1 MSTRKLPDE
10 PAAAFLQIIQRG
22 QGPRHKALFPVKRP
36 ALWPRMN
43 DRERA
48 VFSQLQS
55 SAIVAV
61 LILNDARAAVP
72 LARAL
77 LAGGVNAMELTLRT
91 PAALDALRAIR
102 AEVPEMLAGIGTILS
117 VEQVRQVVEAGG
129 QFGVAPGT
137 NPRIMDAAR
146 EEGLP
151 FAPGICTPSDIERAL
166 EFDRRFLKFFPAEP
180 SGGLKYLESIAAPYQ
195 HLGVKYIPLGGVN
208 EANCHTWL
216 QNKHV
221 GGIGGSWLAPQDLI
235 AAQDWSAIQTLAA
248 RAIAIRDAVRAGTPA
263 S

>member
-1 MSTRKLPDE
+1 MTDKE
-10 PAAAFLQIIQRG
+10 C
-22 QGPRHKALFPVKRP
+22 
-36 ALWPRMN
+36 
-43 DRERA
+43 E
-48 VFSQLQS
+48 VFSRLER

-61 LILNDARAAVP
+61 LILQRAEDAVP

-77 LAGGVNAMELTLRT
+77 LAGGVEAMELTLRT
-91 PAALDALRAIR
+91 PAALEALRAIR

-117 VEQVRQVVEAGG
+117 PVQVAEVVAAGG

-137 NPRIMDAAR
+137 NPRVMEAALAA
-146 EEGLP
+146 GLP

-180 SGGLKYLESIAAPYQ
+180 SGGLSYLDSIAAPYQ

-216 QNKHV
+216 RNRHV
-221 GGIGGSWLAPQDLI
+221 GGIGGSWLAPQNLI
-235 AAQDWSAIQTLAA
+235 AAQDWSAIQHLAA
-248 RAIAIRDAVRAGTPA
+248 RAIAIRDGVRAGTLTA
-263 S
+263 

>member
-1 MSTRKLPDE
+1 MIE
-10 PAAAFLQIIQRG
+10 
-22 QGPRHKALFPVKRP
+22 
-36 ALWPRMN
+36 
-43 DRERA
+43 RERE

-61 LILNDARAAVP
+61 LIINDARDAVP

-91 PAALDALRAIR
+91 PVALDALRAIR
-102 AEVPEMLAGIGTILS
+102 AEMPDMLAGIGTILFA
-117 VEQVRQVVEAGG
+117 RQIKEVVAAGA

-137 NPRIMDAAR
+137 SPRVMQAAA
-146 EEGLP
+146 EAGLP

-195 HLGVKYIPLGGVN
+195 HLDVKYIPLGGVS
-208 EANCHTWL
+208 EANCHAWL
-216 QNKHV
+216 SSRHV
-221 GGIGGSWLAPQDLI
+221 GGIGGSWLAPQNLI
-235 AAQDWSAIQTLAA
+235 ASQDWSAVQHLAA
-248 RAIAIRDAVRAGTPA
+248 RAIAIRDGVRSSTLL